1 VQQWELE
8 DLGNGYHAI
17 RNAYSGLCLDD
28 YEWGTEDGAEVR
40 QWTCNG
46 NEVQQ
51 WEIVDAGGGYSNI
64 VNRYSG
70 LCL

>member
-1 VQQWELE
+1 
-8 DLGNGYHAI
+8 
-17 RNAYSGLCLDD
+17 
-28 YEWGTEDGAEVR
+28 
-40 QWTCNG
+40 CNG

-70 LCL
+70 LCLDDFEWGTEDGAEVRQWTCNGSEVQDWTIG